1 MDSSKLTRRIGAMAF
16 SIIAAV
22 ASLRITYLLRAS
34 GSMFY
39 IDSLV
44 LTFQNTLSVANLGSL
59 LLLVFTVIA
68 LLAWFKRRP
77 LDVFASIMSIA
88 VLFILGLWITTLGYS
103 SVQYD
108 TAPWWTLIMIG
119 INVTISILFIAIP
132 LSLIGVFITQILRPV

>member
-22 ASLRITYLLRAS
+22 ASLRITYLFNAS
-34 GSMFY
+34 GSTFY

-59 LLLVFTVIA
+59 LLLVLAVIA

-77 LDVFASIMSIA
+77 LDVFILIMSTSL
-88 VLFILGLWITTLGYS
+88 LFILGIWITTLGYS

-108 TAPWWTLIMIG
+108 TAPWWTLFVIG
-119 INVTISILFIAIP
+119 INLTISILFIAIP